1 MMYPQNKC
9 CFWFCTKFGLMKMLH
24 IFLPVNSEFF
34 MGSIN
39 KFNYLSFSFLLHS
52 ISMSYII
59 FFSMR
64 VDLLWKPRN
73 KKISYSRWLLE
84 INFTKNLQKND
95 YFLMSSSK
103 RRAREIFIRLYT
115 KLCPMY
121 DHKIFLIYLVPDNSL
136 KLTLLEASKK
146 K

>member
-9 CFWFCTKFGLMKMLH
+9 CFWFCTKFGLLKMLH
-24 IFLPVNSEFF
+24 IFLSVNSEFF
-34 MGSIN
+34 IGSIN
-39 KFNYLSFSFLLHS
+39 TFNYLSFSFLLHS
-52 ISMSYII
+52 ISYLS
-59 FFSMR
+59 FLR

-73 KKISYSRWLLE
+73 KKISYAYARWLLE
-84 INFTKNLQKND
+84 INFTKNLQKNN

-103 RRAREIFIRLYT
+103 KRAREIFIRLYT

-121 DHKIFLIYLVPDNSL
+121 DHKNFLIYLVPDNSL

-146 K
+146 